1 MRAYEINHTVGF
13 EETNL
18 VGNVYY
24 VNHLRWQGRCRE
36 MFLREH
42 TPDVISALNDDL
54 ALVTVR
60 CSCEYIA
67 ELSAFD
73 EVKVKMR
80 LGALMQNRMTLLFEY
95 WKCTTGGE
103 QLVARGEQ
111 QVACMRRR
119 EEGLVAT
126 PVPETL
132 RQALQAYT

>member
-1 MRAYEINHTVGF
+1 
-13 EETNL
+13 
-18 VGNVYY
+18 
-24 VNHLRWQGRCRE
+24 

>member
-1 MRAYEINHTVGF
+1 
-13 EETNL
+13 
-18 VGNVYY
+18 
-24 VNHLRWQGRCRE
+24 
-36 MFLREH
+36 
-42 TPDVISALNDDL
+42 
-54 ALVTVR
+54 
-60 CSCEYIA
+60 
-67 ELSAFD
+67 
-73 EVKVKMR
+73 
-80 LGALMQNRMTLLFEY
+80 MTLLFEY